1 MNKPIYIIEKI
12 YHRSGTFC
20 NKYIVEFDEL
30 VAFHKQQL
38 TIQSIYAD
46 TLITD
51 AEADARII
59 ALQDANRERF
69 KGMVFS
75 ILDQIEVDEI
85 TACIAK
91 LSKKT
96 GAYSFSGEDYD
107 ISLGTTKKKAFQ
119 EDMEVQKIN
128 NDLNGDD
135 WSEQ

>member
-12 YHRSGTFC
+12 YHFSGNFC

-38 TIQSIYAD
+38 TIQSIDAD

-128 NDLNGDD
+128 DDLNGDD